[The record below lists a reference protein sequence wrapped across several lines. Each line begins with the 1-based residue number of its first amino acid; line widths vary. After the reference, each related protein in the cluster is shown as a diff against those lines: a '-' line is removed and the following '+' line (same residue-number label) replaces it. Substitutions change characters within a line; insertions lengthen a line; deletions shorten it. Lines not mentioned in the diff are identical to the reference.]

1 MYVQNILPES
11 VSLFFAENPAWMVYT
26 TLALPLMAL
35 LLWVLHNDKKNEIKH
50 SRHARRPEAQ
60 PISSYFLNKDR
71 GQDFEFD
78 FHKITLWVNEIENS
92 KEPA

>member
-1 MYVQNILPES
+1 MFTQNLLPES
-11 VSLFFAENPAWMVYT
+11 VSIFLADNPAWMAFLVFMVPFT
-26 TLALPLMAL
+26 ALVI
-35 LLWVLHNDKKNEIKH
+35 WVMHDDKKNEA
-50 SRHARRPEAQ
+50 RHMRRPEAQ